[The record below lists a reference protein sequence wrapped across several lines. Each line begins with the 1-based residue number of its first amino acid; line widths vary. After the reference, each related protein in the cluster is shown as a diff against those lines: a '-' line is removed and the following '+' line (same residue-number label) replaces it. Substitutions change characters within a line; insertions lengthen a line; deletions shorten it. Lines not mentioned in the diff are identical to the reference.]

1 VRLSETLPKKISTIF
16 RAANSGISKN
26 SVNKT
31 VRGNAA
37 KLLSE
42 ERSDEFNE
50 SSVHEKVF
58 SCFIDAGELFFG
70 TFLLAAQ
77 KKVHPVVVTTKKIKL
92 STRRDARF
100 TYQSKDALET
110 FGKGKMPLLQ
120 CRNG

>member
-1 VRLSETLPKKISTIF
+1 MALQTIF

-26 SVNKT
+26 SVKKT

-42 ERSDEFNE
+42 ARSDEFNE

-77 KKVHPVVVTTKKIKL
+77 KKVHPVVVTTKKRSR
-92 STRRDARF
+92 ST
-100 TYQSKDALET
+100 SKDARL
-110 FGKGKMPLLQ
+110 KNIPLYYI
-120 CRNG
+120 